1 MFLDKHSPA
10 YMGSVVDFMLSPM
23 LTDNF
28 KHLTEAVKK
37 GGAAGETQPLEPEH
51 PIWVKFARAMAPMM
65 AMPSQQLARLGDKD
79 ANQSLR
85 LLDIAAGHGLFG
97 LAFAKQ
103 NPQAEITADH
113 WTNGIIVVQ

>member
-1 MFLDKHSPA
+1 DR
-10 YMGSVVDFMLSPM
+10 GSVMDFIRSPI
-23 LTDNF
+23 LTHDF

-65 AMPSQQLARLGDKD
+65 AMPSQQLAKLVDKD
-79 ANQSLR
+79 ANQPLR
-85 LLDIAAGHGLFG
+85 ILDIAAGHGLFG

-103 NPQAEITADH
+103 NPQAEITRSEERRRGEQDRDRD
-113 WTNGIIVVQ
+113 NRQ